1 MLVHRIEA
9 HTYIVISGGILMGA
23 AENGR
28 SGVTIQR
35 SENPLVSEAF
45 IIIHGEGIELGKL

>member
-28 SGVTIQR
+28 SGGTILR